1 MELQH
6 VELEECVELEELE
19 CIELKEL
26 ELEHVKLEEELE
38 ELESEELKS
47 RELDS
52 GELDSELERMK
63 FKWEL
68 ELEELESGDL
78 ESGVGGVGV
87 RVREVVRVG
96 VGGVGVGG
104 VGFEGVGIGRVESL
118 VNRLQRNSHARSE
131 SKSKKFRP
139 QTFIPLCSTN
149 NLQSERR
156 GELALDQF
164 DALNLAVP
172 SNLS

>member
-1 MELQH
+1 
-6 VELEECVELEELE
+6 
-19 CIELKEL
+19 
-26 ELEHVKLEEELE
+26 
-38 ELESEELKS
+38 
-47 RELDS
+47 
-52 GELDSELERMK
+52 MK

-68 ELEELESGDL
+68 ELEDLESGDL
-78 ESGVGGVGV
+78 ELGVGGVGV

-104 VGFEGVGIGRVESL
+104 VGVGGVGVGGVGFEGVGIGRVGSL

-131 SKSKKFRP
+131 SESKKFRP